1 MSLGEG
7 DYSSEV
13 LAEDHKEIVMDMI
26 SRSFADK
33 GDLTTLANVN
43 YDHIKDQMEVL
54 WHSILAANLSLVVRD
69 SAGKLI
75 GSCINFDARSEEAEP
90 LCATSAFSRAMTDEE
105 RREERKKRRRDRE
118 AAADTED
125 EVPLSVVD
133 FLEVIEAPLKE
144 AHLPQERGRYI
155 YTSMLGTA
163 RQLSAAENVRVAVF
177 LERENLRHA
186 RQLGFRGVFTTNANR
201 LTQEISRQ
209 LDYTILATVH
219 VNQYEDDHGR
229 RPFASAPDD
238 LVCEVAIKTF

>member
-1 MSLGEG
+1 MQSASLGEG
-7 DYSSEV
+7 EYSSEV

-69 SAGKLI
+69 SAGQLI

-118 AAADTED
+118 AED
-125 EVPLSVVD
+125 EPVPSTQ
-133 FLEVIEAPLKE
+133 
-144 AHLPQERGRYI
+144 LPRCPQDE
-155 YTSMLGTA
+155 L
-163 RQLSAAENVRVAVF
+163 
-177 LERENLRHA
+177 
-186 RQLGFRGVFTTNANR
+186 
-201 LTQEISRQ
+201 
-209 LDYTILATVH
+209 TILSTTAFSL
-219 VNQYEDDHGR
+219 YLR
-229 RPFASAPDD
+229 CASSK
-238 LVCEVAIKTF
+238 LQLLL